1 LQEILDKSSQN
12 IESAQKVILEMKL
25 AEKKNDKDFVNLHQ
39 TERKRKFRDLQNS
52 TMSFGVKSEENTPQI
67 STQNSLENSRNYFFS
82 SNSETGRKLLNIKS
96 AKPKFVQNNFTGS
109 SLSDLELE
117 KLINEVSVLN
127 SRDEIKYYLRQKISN
142 LISKLK
148 LFTNL
153 LDSAPDKIQTVNSD
167 VNPQIS
173 DTEEKKVKKSEIKQ
187 KLENLVNDNNS
198 LKKSVVTL
206 YRKYEVS
213 N

>member
-1 LQEILDKSSQN
+1 
-12 IESAQKVILEMKL
+12 MKL